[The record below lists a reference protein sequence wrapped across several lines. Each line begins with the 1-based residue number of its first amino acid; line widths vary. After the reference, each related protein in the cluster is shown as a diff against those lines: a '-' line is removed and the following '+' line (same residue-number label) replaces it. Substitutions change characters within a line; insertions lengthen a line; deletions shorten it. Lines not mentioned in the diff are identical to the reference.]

1 MAMRPIDGVQVGLLG
16 LRQAVAES
24 GLGLE
29 GVHITRD
36 GEAPVS
42 FRWVTDDRRD
52 VYSVSKTFTSVAVG
66 IARADGL
73 LDLEDPVL
81 THLPEFRA
89 TAAEGVEELT
99 IRHLLSM
106 TAGIDFRWDDP
117 DIDHPGDPAQAFLAT
132 RLTAQPGTSYAYRGT
147 NSYVLGRIIAAA
159 SGSNLRDFLLPRLFR
174 PLGVGNPQWFRC
186 PLGFPLGA
194 MGLHLRTEEIARLG
208 ETLLHDGSFRGQQLI
223 PADYVDLMQRE
234 LTTTDRTD
242 DPDNAAYGLHCW
254 ACARDGA
261 WRMDGLYGQFSIMFP
276 RQQACVTVTAHY
288 EKPTTDIL
296 DAIWTELV
304 PYL

>member
-1 MAMRPIDGVQVGLLG
+1 MATLPIDRVQIGLLG
-16 LRQAVAES
+16 LRQAVAER

-29 GVHITRD
+29 GIHVTRA

-42 FRWVTDDRRD
+42 FRWVSDDRRE

-73 LDLEDPVL
+73 LDLDDLAL
-81 THLPEFRA
+81 THLPEFKN

-106 TAGIDFRWDDP
+106 TAGNGYRWDDR
-117 DIDHPGDPAQAFLAT
+117 DQDHLGDPAQDFLAT
-132 RLTAQPGTSYAYRGT
+132 PLTARPGTNFDYRGT

-159 SGSNLRDFLLPRLFR
+159 SGSDLRDFLLPRLFR
-174 PLGVGNPQWFRC
+174 PFGIGNPQWLRC

-194 MGLHLRTEEIARLG
+194 MGLQLRTEEVARLG
-208 ETLLHDGSFRGQQLI
+208 ETLLNNGSFRGQQLI
-223 PADYVDLMQRE
+223 SADYVDLMRTE
-234 LTTTDRTD
+234 LVTTGWTKH
-242 DPDNAAYGLHCW
+242 PDTAGYGLHCW

-276 RQQACVTVTAHY
+276 HQQACVTVTAHY
-288 EKPTTDIL
+288 EKSTTDIL

-304 PYL
+304 PHL

>member
-1 MAMRPIDGVQVGLLG
+1 MQSVAGVQVGLLG
-16 LRQAVAES
+16 LRQAVVER

-29 GVHITRD
+29 GIHINRV

-42 FRWVTDDRRD
+42 FRWVSDDRRD

-66 IARADGL
+66 IARAEGL
-73 LDLEDPVL
+73 LELDDAVL
-81 THLPEFRA
+81 THLPEFKS
-89 TAAEGVEELT
+89 TAAEGVEEMT

-106 TAGIDFRWDDP
+106 TAGNGYRWEDEDQ
-117 DIDHPGDPAQAFLAT
+117 DHSGDPAQDFLAT
-132 RLTAQPGTSYAYRGT
+132 PLIAPPGANFAYRGT
-147 NSYVLGRIIAAA
+147 NSYVLGRIIAVV
-159 SGSNLRDFLLPRLFR
+159 SGSDLRDFLLPRLFR
-174 PLGVGNPQWFRC
+174 PLGIGNPQWLRC

-194 MGLHLRTEEIARLG
+194 MGLQLRTEEIARLG
-208 ETLLHDGSFRGQQLI
+208 ETLLHNGSFRGQQLV
-223 PADYVDLMQRE
+223 PADYVDLMQTE
-234 LTTTDRTD
+234 LVTTDRPE

-261 WRMDGLYGQFSIMFP
+261 WRMDGLYGQFCIMFP